1 MESKIF
7 HFAFCEFVQ
16 QTVNYLPIA
25 SSSLKSYASCIKKI
39 KNKKNKVWLME
50 TGVFKKSRMARQGKS
65 HYLSSFASHNG
76 DLFFV
81 FRGAFSFQHPGI
93 S

>member
-25 SSSLKSYASCIKKI
+25 SSSLKSYASCIKK
-39 KNKKNKVWLME
+39 
-50 TGVFKKSRMARQGKS
+50 KKSLVDGN
-65 HYLSSFASHNG
+65 L
-76 DLFFV
+76 
-81 FRGAFSFQHPGI
+81 SFQEKQKG
-93 S
+93 